1 MKTLEFKIDIHANKQ
16 KVWDTMLQRETY
28 EQWVSAGWP
37 NSSYEGEWKQGE
49 AMRFGSPGQG
59 GTYAELREVTP
70 YDYLLAEHTA
80 AINPDGSLD
89 RDSEMAK
96 GWVGTTESYTFTEK
110 NGKTELTVQ
119 MKTNPDWEE
128 MFNEGW
134 PAALEKLK
142 ELCEQK

>member
-1 MKTLEFKIDIHANKQ
+1 MKTLEYQIDINASKE
-16 KVWDTMLQRETY
+16 KVWNTMLQLETY
-28 EQWVSAGWP
+28 KQWVEVSWP
-37 NSSYEGEWKQGE
+37 GSSYEGEWKQGE

-59 GTYAELREVTP
+59 GTYAELREVRP
-70 YDYLLAEHTA
+70 YEHIYAEHTA

-110 NGKTELTVQ
+110 NGKTELKIQ
-119 MKTNPDWEE
+119 MKTNPDWVS

-134 PAALEKLK
+134 PPALEKLK
-142 ELCEQK
+142 ELCES